1 MLANSPYMQQILSA
15 KDLLTSIIEFD
26 RKFYPKRGVDYDTMT
41 LATLNLLPAGIR
53 QKDLEKDYIQMGDMI
68 YGEIPRWEDLINSI
82 GMLEE
87 VFKVI

>member
-1 MLANSPYMQQILSA
+1 MA
-15 KDLLTSIIEFD
+15 SIIEFD
-26 RKFYPKRGVDYDTMT
+26 RKFYPKHGVNYDTMT
-41 LATLNLLPAGIR
+41 LATLNLLPAEIR
-53 QKDLEKDYIQMGDMI
+53 QKDLEKDYMQMGDMI